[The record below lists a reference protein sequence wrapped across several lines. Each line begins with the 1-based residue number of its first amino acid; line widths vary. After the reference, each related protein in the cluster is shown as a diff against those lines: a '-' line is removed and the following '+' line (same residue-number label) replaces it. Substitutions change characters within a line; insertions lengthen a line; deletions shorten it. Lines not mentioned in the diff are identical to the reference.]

1 MFDTVNNMDI
11 ISAIVLGAVQ
21 GLTEFLPISSTAHL
35 ILTQK
40 LLQVSPDKFGLTFDV
55 ALHVGTTVAVI
66 FYFWQTWIT
75 LFIKSFKRGEA
86 SAQNVDRRLLI
97 AILVGSIPA
106 GLFGLLFSDI
116 IEQQFRSPLVIV
128 VGLLFGSAIFY
139 VAEKLDRQ
147 RRDMTNVSVP
157 DGFLVGCA
165 QAVALIPGI
174 SRSGITISAGLLR
187 GFDRET
193 AARFAFLLST
203 PVIVG
208 AALKKFTDVFLS
220 ENASP
225 DWGLFAIGTF
235 TALVTGYVT
244 IVYFIRFLKTKT
256 LVSFIWYRVILAIV
270 IMILMY
276 FGVLR

>member
-1 MFDTVNNMDI
+1 MDYIAAI
-11 ISAIVLGAVQ
+11 ILGVIQ

-40 LLQVSPDKFGLTFDV
+40 LLQVSPEKFGLTFDV
-55 ALHVGTTVAVI
+55 ALHIGTTVAVV

-75 LFIKSFKRGEA
+75 LFIKSFKPGEA
-86 SAQNVDRRLLI
+86 NTQNVDRRLLI

-106 GLFGLLFSDI
+106 GLFGLLFADI

-147 RRDMTNVSVP
+147 RRDMTNVSIP

-208 AALKKFTDVFLS
+208 AAVKKFTDVFLS
-220 ENASP
+220 ENTSP
-225 DWGLFAIGTF
+225 DWALFVIGTF

-244 IVYFIRFLKTKT
+244 IVYFLRFLKTKT
-256 LVSFIWYRVILAIV
+256 LVSFIWYRVILAIIV
-270 IMILMY
+270 
-276 FGVLR
+276 FVLYLTGIIK